1 MKKID
6 RQVEKYNG
14 SEWRREQMT
23 LSGYVK
29 DRERRARKEG
39 EAEASRR
46 IAAKMKASG
55 MASAEIAEMTGL
67 SEEEIE
73 EL

>member
-1 MKKID
+1 
-6 RQVEKYNG
+6 
-14 SEWRREQMT
+14 MT

>member
-1 MKKID
+1 
-6 RQVEKYNG
+6 
-14 SEWRREQMT
+14 MT

-39 EAEASRR
+39 VKAGEAEALRR
-46 IAAKMKASG
+46 VAVKMKASG

-67 SEEEIE
+67 SEKEIE

>member
-1 MKKID
+1 
-6 RQVEKYNG
+6 
-14 SEWRREQMT
+14 MT

-39 EAEASRR
+39 HAEGLKDGEAEARRR
-46 IAAKMKASG
+46 IAAKMKASS
-55 MASAEIAEMTGL
+55 MTNAEIAEMTGL